1 MMPNKMSGSNS
12 FDTTGKIIMDNCL
25 CRKRVVSEEI
35 KTIMPNIIV
44 FYTNTNYDEYIT
56 DDDCIF
62 DSFEVNNTAL
72 VDVGKRK
79 MPWMEGIGHIKGM
92 EDIRVLRRACKKKG
106 CWLQQPF

>member
-25 CRKRVVSEEI
+25 CRTRVVSEE
-35 KTIMPNIIV
+35 
-44 FYTNTNYDEYIT
+44 
-56 DDDCIF
+56 
-62 DSFEVNNTAL
+62 
-72 VDVGKRK
+72 
-79 MPWMEGIGHIKGM
+79 IGHIKGM